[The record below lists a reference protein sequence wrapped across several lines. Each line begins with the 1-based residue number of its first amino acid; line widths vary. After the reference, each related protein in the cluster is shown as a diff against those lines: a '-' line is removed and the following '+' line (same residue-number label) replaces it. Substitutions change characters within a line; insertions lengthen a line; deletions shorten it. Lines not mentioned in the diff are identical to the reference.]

1 MENLI
6 HIQKTFEKVVYIGQ
20 KINNREFEDCIF
32 KNCDFSNSDFSY
44 NTFMDCE
51 FIDCNLSMTQLTG
64 TSLNTVRFQNCK
76 LLGIQ
81 FHVCNDFLFGVNFQD
96 CVLDYSSFANKKMA
110 KTRFDSCSM
119 KEVSFIGTQLTN
131 SVFENSNL
139 AGAIFNGT
147 QLAGVDFRTAH
158 NYKIDPEF
166 NPMKKARFSTEGI
179 VGLLDKYD
187 IKIE

>member
-1 MENLI
+1 MENLLYTN
-6 HIQKTFEKVVYIGQ
+6 KTFEKVSYVD
-20 KINNREFEDCIF
+20 KKVNNREFEDCIF
-32 KNCDFSNSDFSY
+32 RNCDFSNSDFSN

-64 TSLNTVRFQNCK
+64 TSLKTVHFKECK

-81 FHVCNDFLFGVNFQD
+81 FNMCTDFLFSVSFQD
-96 CVLDYSSFANKKMA
+96 CVLDYSSFANKKMP
-110 KTRFDSCSM
+110 KTIFNSCSM
-119 KEVSFIGTQLTN
+119 KEVSFIGTNLTN
-131 SVFENSNL
+131 SAFENCNL
-139 AGAIFNGT
+139 DNAIFNDT
-147 QLAGVDFRTAH
+147 HMAGADFKTAY

-166 NPMKKARFSTEGI
+166 NPMRKAKFSTQGI